1 MKRSLLA
8 LSLMFLLALTGV
20 QAAQAEEELV
30 VSAAA
35 SLTNAFTDLGKN
47 FQQKNPGVKVLFNF
61 AASGSLMQQIA
72 KGAPVDVFAS
82 ADQKTMN
89 QADEKKLMAPG
100 TRKVFAR
107 NELVLISPKDSK
119 TQVKSLKD
127 LTLPG
132 VKRITIGN
140 PETVP
145 VGRYA
150 QEVLKNED
158 LWKALEP
165 KLILANTVRQALDYV
180 SRGEVEA
187 GFVFSSDLAIAKDKV
202 NLVVKVEKHQPIVYP
217 LAIVAASQKKDLAQK
232 FVDFVLS
239 PAGQEI
245 LATYGFEKPGT

>member
-89 QADEKKLMAPG
+89 QADEKNLMAPG